1 MARQRKAFPSAVS
14 NRAAK
19 ARRRVIELN
28 KEKKERARQKK
39 AFEKLKRGG

>member
-1 MARQRKAFPSAVS
+1 MARQRKAFPPSSS

-19 ARRRVIELN
+19 GRRRVRELLE
-28 KEKKERARQKK
+28 EKKERARQKR